1 MASLTDELMK
11 KWGVPGGSEKVV
23 EPEKPKSP
31 KKTNRPT
38 KEKVA
43 VSTPVSSSYQ
53 DLVDQAREAELKQEI
68 YKADQL
74 AYKIE
79 QERLKLEKESGKLIE
94 YSLAEFL
101 FIGFMEKTN
110 LQMLGMIKKLEPDL
124 INLCRENEPQELLR
138 LLTTN
143 IESVVIDIK
152 NQQKKDVENW
162 ERDR

>member
-1 MASLTDELMK
+1 MASLTDKLMK
-11 KWGVPGGSEKVV
+11 EWGVNPA
-23 EPEKPKSP
+23 PEKDPPKPPPAPP
-31 KKTNRPT
+31 KKKNP
-38 KEKVA
+38 KVEVA

-79 QERLKLEKESGKLIE
+79 QERLKLEKESAKLIE